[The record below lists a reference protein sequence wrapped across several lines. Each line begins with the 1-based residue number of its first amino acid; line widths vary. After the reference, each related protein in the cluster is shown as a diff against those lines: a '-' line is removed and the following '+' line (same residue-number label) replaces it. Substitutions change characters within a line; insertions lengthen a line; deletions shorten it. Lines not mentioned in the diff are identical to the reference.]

1 MGILDLFRR
10 ELTQDR
16 FADIV
21 LKRMARSADRFRQ
34 AAYDASLFCIRFRDA
49 RGTQNTFNLHN
60 VYADYKKAQ
69 RGRSEILDK
78 YLLAFGGAPDELDRD
93 TILKNLMPVIR
104 DRAMF
109 EQAALIGRLSN
120 GVDAP
125 AVITPTTPFLGHLV
139 IALVID
145 SEHATASLSQ
155 KKLEELGLDF
165 DAALGVAMNNLRDR
179 TEQNFRTN
187 GKGVFISAWHDVYDA
202 SRLLLTDMLYRL
214 PINGDPVVAIP
225 SRNDLLVTGS
235 RDEHGI
241 AELASLTVHVLEND
255 TRPLA
260 EQLFQYRDG
269 AWHLFEGRVPEQQ
282 RLGKAGYIRRMRA
295 YEDQKQHLT
304 KIYEKEKF
312 DVFVASYRVYD
323 NPQLGGLISSAQW
336 TRDVVTLLPVA
347 DYLWFYCPIE
357 KEITSV
363 TWDKA
368 KEIIT
373 LPAAEPSL
381 HPERFLVR
389 GFPSAEQLHALKQ
402 SAVSIWKVGEADSA
416 K

>member
-21 LKRMARSADRFRQ
+21 LKRMDRSAGRFRQ
-34 AAYDASLFCIRFRDA
+34 AAYDPSLFCIRFQDPK
-49 RGTQNTFNLHN
+49 GNQHTFNLHN

-69 RGRSEILDK
+69 HGRTEILDK
-78 YLLAFGGAPDELDRD
+78 YLLVFTGSPDELDNE
-93 TILKNLMPVIR
+93 TLLKNLMPVIR
-104 DRAMF
+104 DRATF
-109 EQAALIGRLSN
+109 EQAALMGRLSD
-120 GVDAP
+120 GAKAP
-125 AVITPTTPFLGHLV
+125 AIITPTAPFLGHLV
-139 IALVID
+139 IALVVD
-145 SEHATASLSQ
+145 SEHSTASLSQ

-165 DAALGVAMNNLRDR
+165 DAALTVAMNNLRDR
-179 TEQNFRTN
+179 TEANFRTN
-187 GKGVFISAWHDVYDA
+187 GKGVFISGWHDVYDA

-241 AELASLTVHVLEND
+241 AELASLAAHVLEND

-269 AWHLFEGRVPEQQ
+269 AWHLFEGQLPDQQ
-282 RLGKAGYIRRMRA
+282 RLGKAGYVRRMRT
-295 YEDQKQHLT
+295 YEDQKQHLA
-304 KIYEKEKF
+304 KIYEKENI

-347 DYLWFYCPIE
+347 DYLWFYCPVE

-363 TWDKA
+363 AWDKA
-368 KEIIT
+368 REIIA

-389 GFPSAEQLHALKQ
+389 GFPSAEQLHTLKQ
-402 SAVSIWKVGEADSA
+402 SAVSIWKVGETNSA